1 MIEGILTVLSGGL
14 TGLLGTI
21 WSTYNQR
28 KNKELDIKDREKAR
42 AHEVSMVQAESMA
55 MVAEAEAN
63 IKVTN
68 AKIAGEVEVAEV
80 GAFTESLTADRTPVF
95 KDGFMDRLFE
105 VRGFWQIL
113 ATPCGVLLAMFFGLA
128 DTVKSMARPC
138 ITAYLLSISTWVTI
152 KAWQLLETVQA
163 PGLTP
168 TMAVGIVTD
177 TINIVLYLT
186 VTAVTWWFGDRMAS
200 KGLAKNLTLG
210 RV

>member
-42 AHEVSMVQAESMA
+42 AHEVSMVKAESMA

-80 GAFTESLTADRTPVF
+80 GAFTESLAANREPVF
-95 KDGFMDRLFE
+95 KSRFMDRLFE

-113 ATPCGVLLAMFFGLA
+113 AIPCGVLLAMFFGLA
-128 DTVKSMARPC
+128 DTVKSMARPG
-138 ITAYLLSISTWVTI
+138 ITAYLLGISTWITL
-152 KAWQLLETVQA
+152 KAWQLLEAVQA

-200 KGLAKNLTLG
+200 KGLAKNLKLG